1 MTSGWRRWLSIGR
14 RDVQADVDDEL
25 RFHIEMHTRDLI
37 ASGMPAEE
45 ARREAERRF
54 GAVTPIRN
62 ALVARDIRMDQR
74 YRRSERLAELRS
86 DLRFAART
94 LRRTPFFTAMA
105 VLCIGLGIGVT
116 STIFSAVY
124 GILLRPLPYA
134 RADELVA
141 IYTRQVATG
150 EGRINVGWHDFLAW
164 REQSRS
170 LAQLGLW
177 TWNSFAISGTGEAER
192 LEGASVTSN
201 LFPLLGVAPILGRHF
216 TPDEEQ
222 PGRNTVILLGHG
234 LWQRRYGADRSIVGQ
249 SISLDGV
256 PHTVVG
262 VMPPGFAFPERGQAW
277 VPYVPDAAALNRAN
291 RFLAGAIGRL
301 RPDVSV
307 AAATVEM
314 EEISRRLEQDF
325 SDSNRG
331 WAADLLPLRQDLVG
345 DLRRPLQVFG
355 VAVTFVLLIACA
367 NVAGL
372 MLTRGAG
379 RARELAVRASLG
391 AQRSRL
397 VRQLLTESV
406 MIGVLG
412 GLVGWG
418 LAILGVRALRLGFP
432 DSVPFF
438 ISLGVDRTALLF
450 TLLLSLV
457 VGFLFG
463 MLPALRSTHLDLAS
477 AVKEGGRGSDGVHQ
491 TRGRRTLIVAEIGLT
506 MVLMIGAGLLLRSY
520 RALADTE
527 LGFRPDHALTARIAL
542 PFSRFEARDRR
553 GVYFQEVLDRLQAL
567 PGVEKVGS
575 AQGIPFSG
583 WNVKA
588 YMVVEGKPPH
598 PPGEELDVHY
608 QYVTPGYFDA
618 IEATI
623 ARGRGF
629 TPADRDSANPVGVI
643 NETLARKEFGG
654 EDPIGRRMKIGDLNS
669 PDPWITIVGVVR
681 DFRHYRLPS
690 PMGPAIYFPYFSRP
704 VLAQTLVVRISGDPL
719 ALVAPLQAAVQAI
732 DPDVPVY
739 DVQTLEQAASRS
751 LWLQRAP
758 TQVVSLFAVL
768 AMILAAVGVYG
779 VIAYSVT
786 QRTRELGVRMTLG
799 ATVSQVMRMVMGQAL
814 RLSAVGIALG
824 LGCALVLTRFL
835 QPLLYQ
841 VSVTDLATFVGV
853 PLLLVL
859 VTFAAAW
866 GPARRAGRVDPV
878 EAIKAE

>member
-1 MTSGWRRWLSIGR
+1 MSPWRKWLAIGR
-14 RDVQADVDDEL
+14 RNVQADVDDEL
-25 RFHIEMHTRDLI
+25 RFHLEMQTRDLI
-37 ASGMPAEE
+37 ASGLSPDA

-54 GAVTPIRN
+54 GAVPPVRA
-62 ALVARDIRMDQR
+62 ALVAGDRRRDKRT
-74 YRRSERLAELRS
+74 RLREWLGELMS

-116 STIFSAVY
+116 STIFTAVY

-141 IYTRQVATG
+141 VYTRQVATG

-170 LAQLGLW
+170 FAQLGLW

-192 LEGASVTSN
+192 LEGASVTTN

-222 PGRNTVILLGHG
+222 PGGNTVILLGHG
-234 LWQRRYGADRSIVGQ
+234 LWERRYGADRSIVGQ

-301 RPDVSV
+301 RPGVTL

-314 EEISRRLEQDF
+314 EQISRRLEQDF
-325 SDSNRG
+325 PDDNRG
-331 WAADLLPLRQDLVG
+331 WAADLVPLREDLVG

-355 VAVTFVLLIACA
+355 VAVSFVLLIACA

-372 MLTRGAG
+372 MLTRGVG

-406 MIGVLG
+406 MIGALG
-412 GLVGWG
+412 GVVGWG
-418 LAILGVRALRLGFP
+418 LAVLGVRALRLGFP

-438 ISLGVDRTALLF
+438 ISLEVDRTALLF
-450 TLLLSLV
+450 TLLLSLL

-477 AVKEGGRGSDGVHQ
+477 AVKEGGRGSEGAQ
-491 TRGRRTLIVAEIGLT
+491 RTRGRRTLIVAEIALT

-520 RALADTE
+520 RALADTD
-527 LGFRPDHALTARIAL
+527 LGFRPENALTARIAL
-542 PFSRFEARDRR
+542 PLSRYEARDRR
-553 GVYFQEVLDRLQAL
+553 GVYFQEVLDRIQAL
-567 PGVEKVGS
+567 PGVEQVGS

-608 QYVTPGYFDA
+608 QYLTPGYFDA

-623 ARGRGF
+623 VRGRGF
-629 TPADRDSANPVGVI
+629 TPADRDSVNPVGII
-643 NETLARKEFGG
+643 NESFARLEFRG
-654 EDPIGRRMKIGDLNS
+654 EDPIGRRVKMGDLTS
-669 PDPWITIVGVVR
+669 DDPWISIVGVVR

-690 PMGPAIYFPYFSRP
+690 PMGPAIYLPYFSRP
-704 VLAQTLVVRISGDPL
+704 VLAQTLVVRTSGDPL
-719 ALVAPLQAAVQAI
+719 TLVAPLQAAVYAI

-739 DVQTLEQAASRS
+739 QVQTMEQAMSRS

-758 TQVVSLFAVL
+758 TQVVTLFAVL
-768 AMILAAVGVYG
+768 AMILAAVGLYG

-799 ATVSQVMRMVMGQAL
+799 ATTPQVVGLVLRQAL
-814 RLSAVGIALG
+814 RLSAAGIGLG
-824 LGCALVLTRFL
+824 LAGAVVLTRFL

-841 VSVTDLATFVGV
+841 VSLTDRVTFVGV

-859 VTFAAAW
+859 VTFVAAW
-866 GPARRAGRVDPV
+866 APARRAGRVDPV

>member
-1 MTSGWRRWLSIGR
+1 MTSGWRRWLSVGR

-25 RFHIEMHTRDLI
+25 RFHIEMHTRDFI
-37 ASGMPAEE
+37 ASGMSPEE
-45 ARREAERRF
+45 ARSEAERRF
-54 GAVTPIRN
+54 GSVTPIRN
-62 ALVARDIRMDQR
+62 ALVARDSRMEQR
-74 YRRSERLAELRS
+74 NRRSEWFAELWS

-94 LRRTPFFTAMA
+94 LRRTPFFAAMA

-116 STIFSAVY
+116 VTIFSAVY
-124 GILLRPLPYA
+124 GVLLRPLPYP
-134 RADELVA
+134 RAQELVA

-170 LAQLGLW
+170 FAQIGLW
-177 TWNSFAISGTGEAER
+177 TWNSFAISGTGDAER

-201 LFPLLGVAPILGRHF
+201 LFPVLGVAPMLGRHF
-216 TPDEEQ
+216 TADEEQ
-222 PGRNTVILLGHG
+222 PGRNTVILLGYG
-234 LWQRRYGADRSIVGQ
+234 LWERRYGADRSIVGQ
-249 SISLDGV
+249 SISIDGI

-277 VPYVPDAAALNRAN
+277 IPYVPDAAALDRAN

-301 RPDVSV
+301 RPDVTV

-314 EEISRRLEQDF
+314 DQISRRLQQDF
-325 SDSNRG
+325 PETNQG
-331 WAADLLPLRQDLVG
+331 WAADPIPIRQDLVG
-345 DLRRPLQVFG
+345 DLRRPLQVFA

-372 MLTRGAG
+372 MLTRGAA

-391 AQRSRL
+391 AGRSRL

-418 LAILGVRALRLGFP
+418 LALLGVRAVRLGFP
-432 DSVPFF
+432 GTVPFF
-438 ISLGVDRTALLF
+438 ISLEVDRPALLF
-450 TLLLSLV
+450 TLVLSLL

-463 MLPALRSTHLDLAS
+463 MLPALRSTQLDLAS
-477 AVKEGGRGSDGVHQ
+477 AVKEGGRGGDGLHR
-491 TRGRRTLIVAEIGLT
+491 TRSRTALIVAEVALT

-527 LGFRPDHALTARIAL
+527 LGFRPDHALTARIEL
-542 PFSRFEARDRR
+542 PAARYEARDRR
-553 GVYFQEVLDRLQAL
+553 GAYFQELFDRIGAL
-567 PGVEKVGS
+567 PGVEVVGS
-575 AQGIPFSG
+575 ANGIPFSG
-583 WNVKA
+583 WNVMA
-588 YMVVEGKPPH
+588 YMSVEGKPPR
-598 PPGEELDVHY
+598 PQGEELDVHY
-608 QYVTPGYFDA
+608 QRVTPGYFDA
-618 IEATI
+618 IETTI
-623 ARGRGF
+623 VRGRGF
-629 TPADRDSANPVGVI
+629 TEADRDSVSQVGII
-643 NETLARKEFGG
+643 NEAFARLEFRG
-654 EDPIGRRMKIGDLNS
+654 EDPVGRRIKIGDLNS
-669 PDPWITIVGVVR
+669 DDPWITIIGVVQ
-681 DFRHYRLPS
+681 DFRHYNLPR
-690 PMGPAIYFPYFSRP
+690 PMGPAVYFPYFSRP
-704 VLAQTLVVRISGDPL
+704 GLAQTLVLRTSGDPL
-719 ALVAPLQAAVQAI
+719 ALVAPLQAAVHAI

-739 DVQTLEQAASRS
+739 NIQTLEQAASRS

-758 TQVVSLFAVL
+758 TQVVSMFAVL
-768 AMILAAVGVYG
+768 AMILAAVGLYG

-799 ATVSQVMRMVMGQAL
+799 ATTTQVIGLVLKQAF

-824 LGCALVLTRFL
+824 LAGAVVLTRFL

-841 VSVTDLATFVGV
+841 VGVTDLATFAGV

-859 VTFAAAW
+859 VTFVAAW
-866 GPARRAGRVDPV
+866 VPARRAGRVDPV
-878 EAIKAE
+878 EAVRAE